1 MHGMDAFSSLNPNNK
16 TQLREYAMNKHSQR
30 GMTLI
35 ELIVT
40 VTIVAILAAAA
51 TPSLREMMENNRLT
65 ALNNQLVSTLNYARA
80 EAVKRNQNVNMC
92 VRKADGSG
100 CSTTASDGFDK
111 GWLVLVE
118 TSGEILLD
126 VAPDTNG
133 VTITNSDLTTPQQV
147 SYRPMGKSKNA
158 ATFTLALAGVN
169 RYQVVIALNTGRV
182 RSCKVPVGQT
192 SC

>member
-1 MHGMDAFSSLNPNNK
+1 
-16 TQLREYAMNKHSQR
+16 MNKHSQR
-30 GMTLI
+30 GLTLI

-51 TPSLREMMENNRLT
+51 TPSLREMVENNRLT
-65 ALNNQLVSTLNYARA
+65 ALNNQLVSTLNYVRA

-92 VRKADGSG
+92 VRKPDGSA
-100 CSTTASDGFDK
+100 CSTTAGDGFDK

-118 TSGEILLD
+118 ATGEILLD

-133 VTITNSDLTTPQQV
+133 VTISNSDLTTPQKV
-147 SYRPMGKSKNA
+147 SYTSVGKSKNA
-158 ATFTLALAGVN
+158 ATFTLTLAGVN

-182 RSCKVPVGQT
+182 RSCKVPTGQT
-192 SC
+192 DCTH

>member
-1 MHGMDAFSSLNPNNK
+1 MNN
-16 TQLREYAMNKHSQR
+16 YSQR
-30 GMTLI
+30 GLTLI

-40 VTIVAILAAAA
+40 VTIVAILAAVA
-51 TPSLREMMENNRLT
+51 TPSLREMIENNRLT

-133 VTITNSDLTTPQQV
+133 VTITNNIATPQQV
-147 SYRPMGKSKNA
+147 SYTSMGKTKNSG
-158 ATFTLALAGVN
+158 TFTLALAGVN
-169 RYQVVIALNTGRV
+169 RYEVTIALNTGRIS
-182 RSCKVPVGQT
+182 SCKVPVGE
-192 SC
+192 SEC